1 MARSSKRK
9 IKGKGTFIASILGV
23 FSKNPYRPFNYK
35 QIAGQLGVRDKA
47 SKDLIA
53 AILREMTDG
62 GEIIEVKTGKY
73 KLNPENF
80 KKFND
85 KFASVSGIVDMK
97 QTGKAYIIL
106 DEGGDDI
113 FIAANNTDHAL
124 DGDRVKVSLFP
135 QRKGRKIE
143 GQITEVLKR
152 TKENYVGIIEISKN
166 FAFLIPD
173 NSSIPVHIFV
183 PKSKLNGAKNG
194 EKVIVKLTEW
204 PKQSKNPFGE
214 VAQILGMPGL
224 NEVEMQSILAEYD
237 FPLQFP
243 EKVEQ
248 DAKNI
253 PASISDKE
261 IKARRDFRMVVTF
274 TIDPLDAKDFDD
286 ALSLRKLKSGN
297 WEIGVHIADV
307 SHYVKPK
314 SIIDKEA
321 YARATSIYLVDRV
334 IPMLPEI
341 LSNGVCSLRPK
352 EEKLCFS
359 AVFEMGEQANI
370 ISQWF
375 GKTIINSNRRFTYEE
390 AQEILETQSGEFVKE
405 ITVLDRLAKILRK
418 NRFRNGSIN
427 FRSQDVRFRLD
438 DDGKPL
444 SVYIKEQKDS
454 NRLIED
460 FMLLANRK
468 VAEFI
473 GKPNSKEKAKTF
485 IYRVHD
491 EPNPEKLNTF
501 IQFVNK
507 LGYSLNINS
516 RLNLAASFNQL
527 LKDIRG
533 KGEENMI
540 ETIAVRTMSKAEY
553 STQNIGHYGLA
564 FSYYSHFTS
573 PIRRYPDLI
582 THRIL
587 ELYLNGKSSVNQNE
601 YEKMCV
607 HSSEQER
614 LAEKAER
621 SSIKYKQAEF
631 MLDKIGKKFSG
642 LISGVS
648 KWGLYVEIEDNRC
661 EGMVRLKDMR
671 DDFYYLDEDN
681 YQVIGQHSG
690 QKYKLGDR
698 VNIFVKKIDLAKK
711 QIDFELV
718 S

>member
-1 MARSSKRK
+1 MAKSSKK
-9 IKGKGTFIASILGV
+9 KTKGKGTFIASILGV
-23 FSKNPYRPFNYK
+23 FNKNPYRPFNYK
-35 QIAGQLGVRDKA
+35 QISGQLNIRDRA
-47 SKDLIA
+47 SKDLVA
-53 AILREMTDG
+53 ATLKEMADG
-62 GEIIEVKTGKY
+62 GEIIEVKPGKY
-73 KLNPENF
+73 KSNLKDF
-80 KKFND
+80 KKFSN
-85 KFASVSGIVDMK
+85 KYNSVTGIVDMK

-113 FIAANNTDHAL
+113 FIAANNTAHAL
-124 DGDRVKVSLFP
+124 GGDHVKVSLFP

-152 TKENYVGIIEISKN
+152 TKKNYVGSIEISKN

-173 NSSIPVHIFV
+173 NSAIPVHVFV
-183 PKSKLNGAKNG
+183 PRSKLNGAKNG
-194 EKVIVKLTEW
+194 EKVIVKITEW
-204 PKQSKNPFGE
+204 SEQSKNPFGE
-214 VAQILGMPGL
+214 VTQILGMPGL

-248 DAKNI
+248 DAGRI

-261 IKARRDFRMVVTF
+261 IKARRDFRTVVTF

-307 SHYVKPK
+307 SHYVTPK

-321 YARATSIYLVDRV
+321 YTRATSIYLVDRV
-334 IPMLPEI
+334 IPMLPEV
-341 LSNGVCSLRPK
+341 LSNGVCSLRPN

-359 AVFEMGEQANI
+359 AVFEMDTKANI
-370 ISQWF
+370 INQWF
-375 GKTIINSNRRFTYEE
+375 GKTVINSNRRFTYDE
-390 AQEILETQSGEFVKE
+390 AQEILESQSGEFVKE
-405 ITVLDRLAKILRK
+405 ITVLDQLAKILRK

-427 FRSQDVRFRLD
+427 FRSQDVRFKLD

-473 GKPNSKEKAKTF
+473 GKTNSKEKAKTF

-501 IQFVNK
+501 IQFVSK

-516 RLNLAASFNQL
+516 RLNLAESFNQL
-527 LKDIRG
+527 LQNIRG

-564 FSYYSHFTS
+564 FPYYSHFTS

-587 ELYLNGKSSVNQNE
+587 EWYLNGKSSVNQNE

-614 LAEKAER
+614 
-621 SSIKYKQAEF
+621 
-631 MLDKIGKKFSG
+631 
-642 LISGVS
+642 
-648 KWGLYVEIEDNRC
+648 
-661 EGMVRLKDMR
+661 
-671 DDFYYLDEDN
+671 
-681 YQVIGQHSG
+681 
-690 QKYKLGDR
+690 
-698 VNIFVKKIDLAKK
+698 
-711 QIDFELV
+711 
-718 S
+718 